1 MGPDERWLQAAV
13 DLAVANVPQGG
24 GPFGAVVV
32 HGGDLLATGQNR
44 VTRDDDPTAHAE
56 IVAIRAACAVRGDFA
71 LPGSVLYSSCEPC
84 PMCVT
89 AAMWARVD
97 RIVYAANRADAARGG
112 FDDQD
117 FYELFGQDRS
127 TWPVTVDEIRVPGT
141 VSPFEAWMAEES
153 RVPY

>member
-1 MGPDERWLQAAV
+1 MGADEQWLQQAV
-13 DLAVANVPQGG
+13 DLAVANVGAGG

-32 HGGDLLATGQNR
+32 LDGEPLATGQNR
-44 VTRDDDPTAHAE
+44 VTRDADPTAHAE
-56 IVAIRAACAVRGDFA
+56 IVAIRAACSARGDFA

-97 RIVYAANRADAARGG
+97 RIVYAANRADAAHGG

-117 FYELFGQDRS
+117 FYELFGQDRA
-127 TWPVTVDEIRVPGT
+127 TWPVGVVEIRVPGT
-141 VSPFEAWMAEES
+141 TAPFEAWIAEES
-153 RVPY
+153 RIPY